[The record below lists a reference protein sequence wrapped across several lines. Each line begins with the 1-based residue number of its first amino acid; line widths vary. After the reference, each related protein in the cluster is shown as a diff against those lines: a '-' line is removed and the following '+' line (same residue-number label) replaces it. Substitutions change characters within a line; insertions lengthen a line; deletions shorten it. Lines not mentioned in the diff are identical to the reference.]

1 MSPSFSQFGDFV
13 NFDESKFLLVSSPVL
28 GSTEDKKL
36 NLPHYYVNTDVSF
49 DFTPRS
55 RGVVVSVLAKTRRG
69 LTFLFK
75 FTV

>member
-1 MSPSFSQFGDFV
+1 MKSTFIVVSPSFWQFGDFG
-13 NFDESKFLLVSSPVL
+13 KFLLVSSPVL

-55 RGVVVSVLAKTRRG
+55 RGVVVSVFGQNMTW
-69 LTFLFK
+69 FDVSF
-75 FTV
+75 

>member
-1 MSPSFSQFGDFV
+1 VSPSFWQFGDFA
-13 NFDESKFLLVSSPVL
+13 KFLLVSSPVL

-55 RGVVVSVLAKTRRG
+55 RGVVVSVFGQNT
-69 LTFLFK
+69 TWFDVSF
-75 FTV
+75 